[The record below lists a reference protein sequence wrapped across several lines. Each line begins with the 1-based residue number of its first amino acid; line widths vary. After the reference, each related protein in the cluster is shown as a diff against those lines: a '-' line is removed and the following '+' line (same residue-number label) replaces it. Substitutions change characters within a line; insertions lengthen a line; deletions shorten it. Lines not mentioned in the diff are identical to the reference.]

1 MINLDHNIS
10 HLILIQLSNS
20 KEFHSR
26 RNEESDSLSS
36 SIIYSSVHGDTAT
49 ETLQVSGPL
58 TDLPKSPFV
67 IESRV
72 VTDIA
77 MMVLLHDGFSET
89 NLDGKDIQVSLQ
101 NKSLRDWIVYCFA
114 QILLSI
120 LLDNLQN
127 INFSLELPFPPI
139 PHDIKFV
146 RFYYY
151 YSKYSGSQY
160 FYDLAIL

>member
-1 MINLDHNIS
+1 MMDSDHNIS
-10 HLILIQLSNS
+10 QFILIQLSNS
-20 KEFHSR
+20 KEFRSM

-101 NKSLRDWIVYCFA
+101 NKSLRDWIVYCYA

-120 LLDNLQN
+120 LLDNFY
-127 INFSLELPFPPI
+127 INFSLELPLPPI
-139 PHDIKFV
+139 PTDIKFV
-146 RFYYY
+146 WFWTTQNTV
-151 YSKYSGSQY
+151 KANI
-160 FYDLAIL
+160 FYDLELL